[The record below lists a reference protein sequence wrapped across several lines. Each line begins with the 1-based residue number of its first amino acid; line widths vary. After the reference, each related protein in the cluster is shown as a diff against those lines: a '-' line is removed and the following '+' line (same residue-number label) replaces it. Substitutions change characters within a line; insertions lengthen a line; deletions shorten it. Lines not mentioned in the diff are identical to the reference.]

1 MPGRNL
7 TREQAERRARLLRVQ
22 SYEVTLDLVRSG
34 RTFVSTSRVVFTAE
48 PGATTHLDLVA
59 RRVRGVELNGD
70 VLDVADV
77 VTDGQVELGPLAAD
91 NVVTVVAECE
101 YSRTGEGLHRFVDP
115 VDDETYLYSQ
125 FEIADACRVF
135 ACFDQPDL
143 KARFTFTVT
152 TPASWMVVSN
162 ERPLKAPTRTGDVA
176 TWQFAPTAPLPT
188 YVTAIVAGPYQGT
201 TASITTRDGRELEL
215 GVYCRASLAQ
225 HLDADEIVET
235 TRAGLGLYE
244 EVFDTDFPFGK
255 YDQVFVPEF
264 NAGAMENAGAVTLSE
279 SYVFRSVV
287 PDAVRERRAI
297 TVLHELAHMWFGDL
311 VTMRWWD
318 DLWLNESFAEYVSHL
333 AAVRTTRWTSA
344 WATFTGREKSWAY
357 RQDQLPTT
365 HPVVAD
371 MRDLEDVE
379 VNFDGITYAKGA
391 SVLRQLVAWVGE
403 DEFFAGVRAYFRRY
417 AWGSTTLTD
426 LLAELERTSGRD
438 LSTWSRLWLRQSG
451 VTCLAPELVASGR
464 TVEQLALIHTRWQR
478 DDDEPA
484 RPAEQTESEP
494 AAREAPR
501 SLREGHAPR
510 TDTDLPPHR
519 LAVAGYD
526 LVDGALRRTWRT
538 ELDVV
543 GPRTLVPEAAGRPR
557 PTVLLLNDDDLAYTK
572 VRLDLASMR
581 AAMTYRH
588 TFDDPLTRALVW
600 GVWWDTARDGE
611 VPPTT
616 FVSSVADQVAHERDS
631 SQVLL
636 MFRQVTTALTQ
647 WVPPERRPAAAGTLV
662 ARLLELVDDTQIDP
676 DVRHQ
681 CLRTVCRHAR
691 RANVLDWLAA
701 LLAGDDSLPGITLD
715 ADLRWE
721 VLTALVTTGRAGETD
736 ITEEQRRDPSATGV
750 RAAALARAAVPT
762 VSAKSRAWRSVVD
775 TGVLTNAQQAATI
788 EGFTRTWD
796 TELLVSYVPRYFD
809 ALETVWATRSS
820 EPAQAIV
827 EGLFPLGMIGS
838 PVVDVLAATD
848 TWLAEHPDAPPA
860 LRRIVLEGRD
870 TARRA
875 AVAQEV
881 DLRS

>member
-7 TREQAERRARLLRVQ
+7 TREQAARRSALLQVQ
-22 SYEVTLDLVRSG
+22 SYEVTLDLVRNG
-34 RTFVSTSRVVFTAE
+34 RTFMSTSRITFTAE
-48 PGATTHLDLVA
+48 PGGTTHLDLVA
-59 RRVRGVELNGD
+59 RRVREVELNGT
-70 VLDVADV
+70 VLDVTDV

-143 KARFTFTVT
+143 KARFAFTVT
-152 TPASWMVVSN
+152 APATWLVVSN
-162 ERPLKAPTRTGDVA
+162 ERPLTPPTRTGDVA
-176 TWQFAPTAPLPT
+176 TWQFAPTPPLST
-188 YVTAIVAGPYQGT
+188 YVTAIIAGAYQGT
-201 TASITTRDGRELEL
+201 MAAVTTRDGREVEL

-225 HLDADEIVET
+225 HLDADEIAAT
-235 TRAGLGLYE
+235 TRAGLEFYE
-244 EVFDTDFPFGK
+244 EMFDTDFPFSK

-333 AAVRTTRWTSA
+333 AAVRTSRWTSA
-344 WATFTGREKSWAY
+344 WATFTGREKAWAY

-403 DEFFAGVRAYFRRY
+403 EEFFAGVRAYFGRY
-417 AWGSTTLTD
+417 AWGSTTLAD

-438 LSTWSRLWLRQSG
+438 LSTWSRLWLQQSG
-451 VTCLAPELVASGR
+451 VSRLAPELVASGP
-464 TVEQLALIHTRWQR
+464 TIEQLALIHSRP
-478 DDDEPA
+478 DDA
-484 RPAEQTESEP
+484 
-494 AAREAPR
+494 
-501 SLREGHAPR
+501 
-510 TDTDLPPHR
+510 DLPPHR

-538 ELDVV
+538 EMDVV
-543 GPRTLVPEAAGRPR
+543 SPRTLVPEAAGRPR

-572 VRLDLASMR
+572 VRLDLTSMR

-600 GVWWDTARDGE
+600 GVWWDTTRDGE

-616 FVSSVADQVAHERDS
+616 FVSSVADQVALERDS

-647 WVPPERRPAAAGTLV
+647 WVPPERRPAAGGALV
-662 ARLLELVDDTQIDP
+662 ARLLELVDDTQIDA

-691 RANVLDWLAA
+691 RANVLDWLTA
-701 LLAGDDSLPGITLD
+701 LLAGDVRIPGITLD

-721 VLTALVTTGRAGETD
+721 VLTALVATGRADEND
-736 ITEEQRRDPSATGV
+736 IADEQLRDPSATGV

-796 TELLVSYVPRYFD
+796 TELLVSYVPRYFA
-809 ALETVWATRSS
+809 ALEEVWATRSS

-827 EGLFPLGMIGS
+827 EGLFPLGLVGS
-838 PVVDVLAATD
+838 PLVDVLSAAD
-848 TWLAEHPDAPPA
+848 TWLAEHADASPA
-860 LRRIVLEGRD
+860 LRRIVVEGSD

-875 AVAQEV
+875 SAAQEV
-881 DLRS
+881 DLRG

>member
-1 MPGRNL
+1 
-7 TREQAERRARLLRVQ
+7 
-22 SYEVTLDLVRSG
+22 
-34 RTFVSTSRVVFTAE
+34 
-48 PGATTHLDLVA
+48 
-59 RRVRGVELNGD
+59 
-70 VLDVADV
+70 
-77 VTDGQVELGPLAAD
+77 
-91 NVVTVVAECE
+91 
-101 YSRTGEGLHRFVDP
+101 
-115 VDDETYLYSQ
+115 

-143 KARFTFTVT
+143 KARFTFTVIA
-152 TPASWMVVSN
+152 PADWLVVSN
-162 ERPLKAPTRTGDVA
+162 ERPLAPPTSTGDVA
-176 TWQFAPTAPLPT
+176 TWQFAPTPPLST

-201 TASITTRDGRELEL
+201 TAAVTLRDGRELEL

-225 HLDADEIVET
+225 HLDADEIVAT
-235 TRAGLGLYE
+235 TRAGLGFYE
-244 EVFDTDFPFGK
+244 ELFDTDFPFSK

-333 AAVRTTRWTSA
+333 AAVRTTGWTAA

-403 DEFFAGVRAYFRRY
+403 DEFFAGVRAYFGRY

-426 LLAELERTSGRD
+426 LLTELERTSGRD
-438 LSTWSRLWLRQSG
+438 LSAWSRLWLRQSG
-451 VTCLAPELVASGR
+451 VGCLAPELVASGR
-464 TVEQLALIHTRWQR
+464 TIEQLALIYTRSSHEQNA
-478 DDDEPA
+478 PA
-484 RPAEQTESEP
+484 GPAEPRAAAPNDP
-494 AAREAPR
+494 AGPTGSPEGDGREEHPDDA
-501 SLREGHAPR
+501 
-510 TDTDLPPHR
+510 DLPPHR

-526 LVDGALRRTWRT
+526 LVYGALRRTWRT

-572 VRLDLASMR
+572 VRLDLTSMR
-581 AAMTYRH
+581 AAMAYRH

-600 GVWWDTARDGE
+600 GVWWDATRDGE

-636 MFRQVTTALTQ
+636 MFRQVTTALTR

-662 ARLLELVDDTQIDP
+662 ARLLDLVDDTQIDL

-691 RANVLDWLAA
+691 RDNVLDWLAA
-701 LLAGDDSLPGITLD
+701 LLAGDETIPGITLD
-715 ADLRWE
+715 ADLRWV
-721 VLTALVTTGRAGETD
+721 VLTALATTGRADETD
-736 ITEEQRRDPSATGV
+736 IAEEQHRDPSATGV

-762 VSAKSRAWRSVVD
+762 VAAKSRAWRSVVD
-775 TGVLTNAQQAATI
+775 TGVLTNTQQAATI

-809 ALETVWATRSS
+809 ALENVWATRSS

-827 EGLFPLGMIGS
+827 EGLYPLGLVGS
-838 PVVDVLAATD
+838 PLVDVLAATD
-848 TWLAEHPDAPPA
+848 TWLADHPDAPPA

-875 AVAQEV
+875 AAAQAV
-881 DLRS
+881 DLRG

>member
-1 MPGRNL
+1 M
-7 TREQAERRARLLRVQ
+7 RRSRLLQVQ
-22 SYEVTLDLVRSG
+22 SYEITLDLVRNG
-34 RTFVSTSRVVFTAE
+34 RTFMSTSRITFTAE
-48 PGATTHLDLVA
+48 PGESTHLDLVA
-59 RRVRGVELNGD
+59 WRVRDVELNGRA
-70 VLDVADV
+70 LDVADV
-77 VTDGQVELGPLAAD
+77 VTDGQVALGPLAAD

-143 KARFTFTVT
+143 KARFAFTVVA
-152 TPASWMVVSN
+152 PAGWLVVSN
-162 ERPLKAPTRTGDVA
+162 ERPLTPPEVTGDVA
-176 TWQFAPTAPLPT
+176 TWQFAPTPPLPT
-188 YVTAIVAGPYQGT
+188 YVTAIVAGAYEGT
-201 TASITTRDGRELEL
+201 TAAVTTRDGREVEL
-215 GVYCRASLAQ
+215 GVYCRASLVQ
-225 HLDADEIVET
+225 HLDADEIVQT
-235 TRAGLGLYE
+235 TRAGLDFYE
-244 EVFDTDFPFGK
+244 EMFDRDFPFSK

-403 DEFFAGVRAYFRRY
+403 EEFFAGVRAYFARH
-417 AWGSTTLTD
+417 AWGSTTLDD
-426 LLAELERTSGRD
+426 LLSELERTSGRD
-438 LSTWSRLWLRQSG
+438 LSAWSRLWLRQSG

-464 TVEQLALIHTRWQR
+464 NVEQLALLQTWSRR

-484 RPAEQTESEP
+484 GP
-494 AAREAPR
+494 AAAAGTGAGAAPQGD
-501 SLREGHAPR
+501 SSEDPPPDDA
-510 TDTDLPPHR
+510 DLPPHR

-526 LVDGALRRTWRT
+526 LVDGALRRSWRT

-557 PTVLLLNDDDLAYTK
+557 PTVLLLNDDDLAYAK
-572 VRLDLASMR
+572 VRLDLTSMR

-600 GVWWDTARDGE
+600 GVWWDATRDGE
-611 VPPTT
+611 VPSTT

-647 WVPPERRPAAAGTLV
+647 WVPPERRPAAAGALV
-662 ARLLELVDDTQIDP
+662 ARLRELVDDTQIDP

-691 RANVLDWLAA
+691 RDNVLDWLAA
-701 LLAGDDSLPGITLD
+701 LLAGEASLPGITVD

-721 VLTALVTTGRAGETD
+721 VLAALVTTGRAGED
-736 ITEEQRRDPSATGV
+736 AIAAEQRRDPSATGV
-750 RAAALARAAVPT
+750 RAAALARAAMPT
-762 VSAKSRAWRSVVD
+762 VGAKSRAWRSVVD

-796 TELLVSYVPRYFD
+796 TELLVAYVPRYFD
-809 ALETVWATRSS
+809 ALEDVWDNRSS

-827 EGLFPLGMIGS
+827 EGLFPLGLVGS
-838 PVVDVLAATD
+838 PLVDVLAATD
-848 TWLAEHPDAPPA
+848 TWLAEHRDAPPA

-875 AVAQEV
+875 ALAQEV